1 MLVQYTEEAKV
12 GAATSTPQIVRLADR
27 QPAADLVAEWRALAA
42 SIESSSYF
50 QTPDWVLSWWEHS
63 GRPPTEVALWRDN
76 HGCLEAVAFL
86 SQTRERLHRRI
97 PFAVRLT
104 TNAGSGRPYS
114 ADHCGWP
121 VLPHRVPDVQRWIAT
136 HPWGTS
142 RLLRH
147 LDPETGVP
155 CVPGGAHRV
164 LTTVCPR
171 LRIPDD
177 PAKLSISSHFRQR
190 MRRSQRE
197 LEHAGVAFTWR
208 APGTVTTEALDI
220 LFTVSESRRSLK
232 GSTSFVRADVE
243 DFHRRLIARSG
254 PGRGPAM
261 VIAHRGER
269 PVAAMYGFMWRD
281 TFAIYQGGW
290 DAAWASLSLG
300 SVLVAESIRLAGLN
314 GAKCFDF
321 LRGTEAYKYRF
332 GATDR
337 LDETWLLPSGLGGV
351 VTELKF
357 AGVRMRRG
365 ELIRRAQP
373 K

>member
-1 MLVQYTEEAKV
+1 MLDLYADEADV
-12 GAATSTPQIVRLADR
+12 GAATSTPQIVRLGDE

-42 SIESSSYF
+42 SIASSSYL

-63 GRPPTEVALWRDN
+63 GRPPTEVAFWRDHN
-76 HGCLEAVAFL
+76 GCLEAVAFL

-104 TNAGSGRPYS
+104 TNAGSGHPYS

-121 VLPHRVPDVQRWIAT
+121 VLPHRVPDVQRWLAT

-155 CVPGGAHRV
+155 CVPAGAQRV
-164 LTTVCPR
+164 LTTACPR

-177 PAKLSISSHFRQR
+177 PAKLSISSKFRYQIR
-190 MRRSQRE
+190 KSRRE
-197 LEHAGVAFTWR
+197 LERAGVAFTWR
-208 APGTVTTEALDI
+208 APGTLTTEALDM
-220 LFTVSESRRSLK
+220 LFTLSESRRSLK
-232 GSTSFVRADVE
+232 GFTSFVRADVE

-254 PGRGPAM
+254 PGHGPAM
-261 VIAHRGER
+261 VVGHCGEQ
-269 PVAAMYGFMWRD
+269 PVAVAYGFMWRD

-290 DAAWASLSLG
+290 DAAWASVSLG
-300 SVLVAESIRLAGLN
+300 SVLVAEAIRLAGLN
-314 GAKCFDF
+314 GARWFDF
-321 LRGTEAYKYRF
+321 LRGTQPYKYRF

-337 LDETWLLPSGLGGV
+337 LDETWLLPSGLGGL
-351 VTELKF
+351 VTRLKF
-357 AGVRMRRG
+357 AGIRMRRG
-365 ELIRRAQP
+365 ELIRPAQP